1 MSALKSAPKRS
12 KRGAKKL
19 AVWCDLQD
27 GHAHLAY
34 RAEMMKPAQAL
45 QNMRDVVME
54 MRALMGLGKIHTPVG
69 EPQWLTDAV
78 EAERTRVLGVRR
90 RMNVVDVDGE

>member
-19 AVWCDLQD
+19 AVWCDLQ
-27 GHAHLAY
+27 
-34 RAEMMKPAQAL
+34 AL
-45 QNMRDVVME
+45 QNMRDVMME
-54 MRALMGLGKIHTPVG
+54 MRAIMGLGKIHTPVG